1 MSYDPTTVDLTQLT
15 SDLASGKVSAADA
28 TYAFERRIAEIDPL
42 IRSVLKVNPEAR
54 EIAIALDGKPPT
66 GPLHGV
72 PILLKDNIDT
82 GDSMLTTA
90 GSPALAKAPAERDA
104 AVVKHLRAAGA
115 VILGKTNL
123 SEWANIRSTRS
134 SSGWSTLG
142 GQTRNPHVLNR
153 TPSGSS
159 SGSGA
164 AVAAGLCAAAIGTET
179 DGSIISPASMCGIVG
194 FKPSMGIISRSG
206 IVPIAHSQD
215 TAGPMTR
222 TVRDAAVLMSVL
234 SVEDP
239 EDEVTLGADRPPDWL
254 SPLSPDALRGVRVGF
269 LADQANR
276 HEDLRSILSSMY
288 GWLKGAGA
296 HVIEVPTPKAPEE
309 LHTAEFTV
317 MLWELV
323 HDMRAYLARRGT
335 TVNVHSLDEIVQYNR
350 DHASETMPWFGQ
362 ELFEKALEIA
372 DGSQDDYRRALAQS
386 KDLAGPNGLDRLFAD
401 HDVHVIVGL
410 SNGPAPVI
418 DWVNGE
424 SGRHISLTTMPA
436 VGGYP
441 HLTVPAGSVHGLPIG
456 ASFIGRR
463 FTDEQVL
470 AYGHAFELASQAL
483 VRPQF
488 KGSIEDDSGSQ

>member
-1 MSYDPTTVDLTQLT
+1 MSYDPTTVDLTQLAA
-15 SDLASGKVSAADA
+15 DLASGLVSASEA
-28 TYAFERRIAEIDPL
+28 TDAFERRIGEVDPK
-42 IRSVLKVNPEAR
+42 IRSVLTVNPDAP
-54 EIAIALDGKPPT
+54 EIAAALDGKPPS
-66 GPLHGV
+66 GHLHGV

-82 GDSMLTTA
+82 GDTMLTTA
-90 GSPALAKAPAERDA
+90 GSPAFGDTPAAQDA
-104 AVVKHLRAAGA
+104 FLVQQLRSAGA
-115 VILGKTNL
+115 VILGKANL
-123 SEWANIRSTRS
+123 SEWANIRSTHS
-134 SSGWSTLG
+134 SSGWSTVG

-159 SGSGA
+159 SGSAA
-164 AVAAGLCAAAIGTET
+164 AVAAELCAAAIGTET

-194 FKPSMGIISRSG
+194 FKPTMGMISRSG
-206 IVPIAHSQD
+206 IVPISHSQD

-222 TVRDAAVLMSVL
+222 SVRDAALLMSVL

-239 EDEVTLGADRPPDWL
+239 EDEATHGADRAPEWL
-254 SPLSPDALRGVRVGF
+254 SPLSPDALKGVRVGF
-269 LADQANR
+269 FADHAQE
-276 HEDLRSILSSMY
+276 HGDLQPIVADIY

-296 HVIEVPTPKAPEE
+296 HLLEVPTPRVPTE
-309 LHTAEFTV
+309 LSTAEYTV
-317 MLWELV
+317 LLGELV
-323 HDMRAYLARRGT
+323 HGMRAYLARRGT

-372 DGSQDDYRRALAQS
+372 DGSEEDYRRALAQS
-386 KDLAGPNGLDRLFAD
+386 KELAGPSGLDRLFANN
-401 HDVHVIVGL
+401 DVHVIVGL

-424 SGRHISLTTMPA
+424 GGRHISLTTMPA

-441 HLTVPAGSVHGLPIG
+441 HLTVPAGSVQGLPIG

-470 AYGHAFELASQAL
+470 AYGHAFELISQAR

-488 KGSIEDDSGSQ
+488 LPTVGG